1 MTFYTGTL
9 SAKLQNISPPQD
21 LKEDAATIC
30 ENFYSPKKGGI
41 LKRKKGLNLKSFLAH
56 RLAISEASS
65 DTHDLFAIFTA
76 NDKPFQNTP
85 VILTMTDIFVDG
97 FSVVLVGGNLI
108 EPVGEVIVGTVDFF
122 TGIVSLSPAATLS
135 ATVTIKLLDPILG
148 IGELSKDNGFST
160 YITDGLSIFEYENS
174 LSLSVAV
181 LPYAAPPS
189 NLEKLWFF
197 EEVFIDGSGG
207 DRTGTAILSDGDLTD
222 IPMFSYKA
230 GGTTASL
237 FEPVLVEGTPDIK
250 MTSAKRIEFLR
261 GRTFAMGIKTD
272 EEGGNILETRVQW
285 SALRD
290 ALLPDSW
297 KPEKLFGAGFFELD
311 DIIEDSKKV
320 NDAIS
325 IFTYKSIWEATPSY
339 VSGTTVAFKKSIDSF
354 PSILGFTSLQS
365 HGSLYTAN
373 TRGIFGIEEGSLLNI
388 SEGNGVR
395 IDDVFRISRNS
406 PNNFSIADQKEG
418 MLYFHAQQAE
428 NLFSDKSV
436 AFSVDNGTW
445 SFFTEFL
452 TTGKNVSTED
462 SYIFA
467 DYEFIGDMNFRV
479 SQSRRFDERQIL
491 FGDTQGNLYKR
502 DGISGKANPILFTP
516 TERPSYLDGNFFVKG
531 EGFNTEEVNAVWQ
544 YDSSDPDGYVLRNEE
559 GGTFDL
565 STLSNLDYEG
575 RFVILEDFKY
585 ETAQYNAF
593 PKKRRVFLREVRM
606 FISTLEAT
614 TEGTEPET
622 SGIFSLQAFQ
632 RTRNLLKREIDLYKR
647 SPSFLYDRWVK
658 MLMKCSGQSIG
669 LRLFLEDSS
678 FFSGRSAFDF
688 EVESSQVFLE
698 L

>member
-1 MTFYTGTL
+1 MSFYTGTL

-21 LKEDAATIC
+21 LTEDAATIC
-30 ENFYSPKKGGI
+30 ENLYSPKKGGI

-65 DTHDLFAIFTA
+65 DTHDLFSIFTA

-135 ATVTIKLLDPILG
+135 ATITIKLLDPLLG

-160 YITDGLSIFEYENS
+160 YITDGLSIFEYENN

-181 LPYAAPPS
+181 LPYATPPS

-207 DRTGTAILSDGDLTD
+207 DRTGTAILSDGGLTD
-222 IPMFSYKA
+222 IPMFSFRA
-230 GGTTASL
+230 GGATASL

-250 MTSAKRIEFLR
+250 MISAKRIEFLR

-272 EEGGNILETRVQW
+272 EGGENILETRVQW
-285 SALRD
+285 AAKKD

-297 KPEKLFGAGFFELD
+297 KPEKLSGAGFSELD

-320 NDAIS
+320 NDAIA
-325 IFTYKSIWEATPSY
+325 IFTYKSVWLATPSY
-339 VSGTTVAFKKSIDSF
+339 VASAPVSFVQTVDSF
-354 PSILGFTSLQS
+354 PSLLGFTSLQS

-373 TRGIFGIEEGSLLNI
+373 TRGVFRI
-388 SEGNGVR
+388 SEEPFNLSERDGVR

-406 PNNFSIADQKEG
+406 PNNFSVADQKEG
-418 MLYFHAQQAE
+418 MLYFHAQQGKA
-428 NLFSDKSV
+428 LFSDKSV
-436 AFSVDNGTW
+436 AYSVDNQTW
-445 SFFTEFL
+445 SFFTELL
-452 TTGKNVSTED
+452 TTGKNVSIED

-467 DYEFIGDMNFRV
+467 DFEFIGDMNFRV
-479 SQSRRFDERQIL
+479 SEARRFDERQIL
-491 FGDTQGNLYKR
+491 FGDIQGNIYKR
-502 DGISGKANPILFTP
+502 DGISGRANPILFTP
-516 TERPSYLDGNFFVKG
+516 SGRPPFLDGNFFLSG
-531 EGFNTEEVNAVWQ
+531 EGFNTEELNAVWR
-544 YDSSDPDGYVLRNEE
+544 YDSSDANGYVLRNEE

-565 STLSNLDYEG
+565 STLSNLDFEG

-593 PKKRRVFLREVRM
+593 PKKRRVFLREIRM

-614 TEGTEPET
+614 TTETIEET

-647 SPSFLYDRWVK
+647 NPSFLYDRWVK

-698 L
+698 I